1 MINIGKILVTTLL
14 NIGIFRRHLEG
25 VKLYIHACI
34 YIILQWCTCVL
45 DLNVID
51 TEEHLSAYS
60 DVWVTLIYVCILI

>member
-1 MINIGKILVTTLL
+1 MHV
-14 NIGIFRRHLEG
+14 
-25 VKLYIHACI
+25 